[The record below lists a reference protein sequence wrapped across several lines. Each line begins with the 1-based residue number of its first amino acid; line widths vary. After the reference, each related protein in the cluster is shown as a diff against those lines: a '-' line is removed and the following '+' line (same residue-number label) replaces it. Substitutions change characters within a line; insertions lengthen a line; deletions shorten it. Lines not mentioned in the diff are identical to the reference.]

1 MTRIQLTLNIDS
13 EVFALLERA
22 ASTFSQAINELVP
35 PMMALLKELRLGLEL
50 DLDELEF
57 LASGVQICDKQDP
70 DTTYGSDTHLL
81 AIASCLDWVVYN
93 NSNGNFLWQ
102 KINNLAMIAAGD
114 HPINARTARLS
125 ILATID
131 GLKQSLRLTEV
142 EHEEDSCYLSLT
154 QALIEVFEL
163 DEER

>member
-1 MTRIQLTLNIDS
+1 MTRIQLTLNINS
-13 EVFALLERA
+13 EVFPLLERA

-35 PMMALLKELRLGLEL
+35 PMMALLKELRLGLGI

-57 LASGVQICDKQDP
+57 LASGMQIYDKQDP
-70 DTTYGSDTHLL
+70 DTTYDTDAHLL
-81 AIASCLDWVVYN
+81 AIADCLDWVVYN
-93 NSNGNFLWQ
+93 NRNGNFLWQ

-114 HPINARTARLS
+114 YPINARTARLS
-125 ILATID
+125 ILALIE
-131 GLKQSLRLTEV
+131 GLRQSLRIIEV

-163 DEER
+163 EAER

>member
-1 MTRIQLTLNIDS
+1 MTQIQLTLDIDP

-35 PMMALLKELRLGLEL
+35 PMMALLKEQRLGLGI

-57 LASGVQICDKQDP
+57 LASGMQIYDKQDP
-70 DTTYGSDTHLL
+70 DTTYGTDTHLL

-93 NSNGNFLWQ
+93 NSNGKRLWQ

-114 HPINARTARLS
+114 YPVNARTARLS
-125 ILATID
+125 ILALID
-131 GLKQSLRLTEV
+131 GLKQSLRLTEI
-142 EHEEDSCYLSLT
+142 EHEEDSCYLSLN

-163 DEER
+163 DKEL